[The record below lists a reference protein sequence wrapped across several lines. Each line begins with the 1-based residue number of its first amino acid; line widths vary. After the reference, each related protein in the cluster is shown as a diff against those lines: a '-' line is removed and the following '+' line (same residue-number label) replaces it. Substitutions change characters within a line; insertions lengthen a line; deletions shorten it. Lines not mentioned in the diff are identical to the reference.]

1 MRWPLFDVLTVNT
14 LRACTIV
21 LLPRNAYFVAPCDS
35 PVRLGS
41 PRSGR
46 QTSSSLGLRERFREI
61 VADVPHRPSL
71 AEDGFPIVLD
81 SFNEPQLS
89 QSSHA

>member
-1 MRWPLFDVLTVNT
+1 MSPL
-14 LRACTIV
+14 
-21 LLPRNAYFVAPCDS
+21 S
-35 PVRLGS
+35 PFFTTPGVCEKRPHTG
-41 PRSGR
+41 GR
-46 QTSSSLGLRERFREI
+46 QTSLPGLRERFPEI

-71 AEDGFPIVLD
+71 AEDGFPLAQG